1 MTNNVKIE
9 EWNGHPLR
17 FVEKDGEWLAVAAD
31 VCKALDIENTSQ
43 ALAAMPDPYICQ
55 AYIGV
60 DTGKKRD
67 GSPAKQQVKVLILSE
82 LGVYRLIMR
91 SNKPEAEAF
100 QDWVFNLLKALREAA
115 GYEQWQMMMFTES
128 VQNHHLNMSLLKEA
142 FNPQDKYVYPK
153 AHSITNK
160 CIANIIGEPKA
171 VKKEE
176 LKKRFPEMIPL
187 RDRILG
193 DTVQLMTT
201 QARFGLSLSVSGTIN
216 SKYVKEAVK

>member
-1 MTNNVKIE
+1 MKVEI
-9 EWNGHPLR
+9 WNGHPLR
-17 FVEKDGEWLAVAAD
+17 FVEKDSEWWAVAAD
-31 VCKALDIENTSQ
+31 VCKALGLENITEALRNMPEIYVSKCRICGFSKTEDTSRARKTQ
-43 ALAAMPDPYICQ
+43 DMF
-55 AYIGV
+55 
-60 DTGKKRD
+60 
-67 GSPAKQQVKVLILSE
+67 ILSE

-91 SNKPEAEAF
+91 SNKPEALAF
-100 QDWVFNLLKALREAA
+100 QDWVFNLLKSLRKAA

-142 FNPQDKYVYPK
+142 FNPQDKYVYLK

-187 RDRILG
+187 RDKVLG

-201 QARFGLSLSVSGTIN
+201 QARFG
-216 SKYVKEAVK
+216 